1 MNKSRDTKPAPVD
14 RHAPIETESMSAVKR
29 WTLIGV
35 AVFCLL
41 IFSVTGPMT
50 DVIGSW
56 VGQGPMTY
64 ATVELPS
71 GGTKSLSETD
81 YRNAIVTWGF
91 AEDFGMGIYADD
103 STEEMLAY
111 ATLMLLAD
119 DYGVAVTQGELME
132 AIRPLHNGNRA
143 IYESRWRNQYGFRR
157 PEDFEANFARA
168 LRVWKMSN
176 LLQSVAVP
184 EESEVLANW
193 SDAFAE
199 MRIQFVTWKT
209 EDFEEA
215 AAALEP
221 EEGVLETYF
230 DEELTPLQH
239 RNLETEEAYAF
250 ELALLSASAMT
261 AGAYDEWADLTDPT
275 EEAMQNFY
283 QANVYSLYQ
292 RSAEELEADLT
303 LSVTQSREDVGDDRL
318 RSDYLLQR
326 AVLQLGGELMDVDAD
341 GLAAHLES
349 RGVELRAFADP
360 VKRSDLAGLE
370 EVGTMSLGQLSQG
383 ETGVWQQRAILTD
396 GGLGYLMRPTERVDR
411 QLPPLEEI
419 REDVLV
425 LWREKRQSEL
435 AKEAADAFAASL
447 PTPEDYIEG
456 DPVVIDQAGFA
467 AAVDGTPTV
476 LEWVPRR
483 YRPTSDPIW
492 DPAGTDAA
500 IRNQA
505 GILLDE
511 LVDGQVMDTMNLGRN
526 GFAVVQILERRP
538 ADAETM
544 WPGELQQARR
554 SAAAF
559 SSRTFFADQLS
570 FEAMG
575 RLYGLAK
582 SDELLDRAGS

>member
-14 RHAPIETESMSAVKR
+14 RHAPVETESMSAVKR

-71 GGTKSLSETD
+71 GGTKSLSEND
-81 YRNAIVTWGF
+81 YRNAIFTWEF
-91 AEDFGMGIYADD
+91 AEEFGMGIYDDD

-143 IYESRWRNQYGFRR
+143 IYESVWRRYARR
-157 PEDFEANFARA
+157 AQDFEANFARA

-184 EESEVLANW
+184 DENDVLSSW
-193 SDAFAE
+193 SDAYAE
-199 MRIQFVTWKT
+199 MRVQFVAWKT

-215 AAALEP
+215 AAALVP
-221 EEGVLETYF
+221 DEGVLETYF
-230 DEELTPLQH
+230 DEELTPLQ
-239 RNLETEEAYAF
+239 RRDLETEEAYAF
-250 ELALLSASAMT
+250 ELAVLNASAMS
-261 AGAYDEWADLTDPT
+261 AGAYDEWADLTEPT

-292 RSAEELEADLT
+292 RSEEELEENSE
-303 LSVTQSREDVGDDRL
+303 LSVTLTREEVGDDRL
-318 RSDYLLQR
+318 HSDYLLQR
-326 AVLQLGGELMDVDAD
+326 AVLQLGGELMDVEAD
-341 GLAAHLES
+341 GLAAHLAS
-349 RGVELRAFADP
+349 RGAELRAFADP
-360 VKRSDLAGLE
+360 VKRSELAGLE

-419 REDVLV
+419 REDVLA
-425 LWREKRQSEL
+425 LWREMRQSEL
-435 AKEAADAFAASL
+435 AKEAADAFAEAL
-447 PTPEDYIEG
+447 PKPEDYIEG
-456 DPVVIDQAGFA
+456 DAIVLDQAGFA
-467 AAVDGTPTV
+467 AAVDGTPTL

-483 YRPTSDPIW
+483 FRPTTDPIW
-492 DPAGTDAA
+492 DPAGIDAA
-500 IRNQA
+500 VRNQA

-511 LVDGQVMDTMNLGRN
+511 LVDGQVMETMDLGRN
-526 GFAVVQILERRP
+526 GFAVVQIIERRP

-554 SAAAF
+554 AAASF
-559 SSRTFFADQLS
+559 MSRTFFADQLS

-582 SDELLDRAGS
+582 SDELLDRSGS